1 MFSGM
6 FGDNTNHQHLFNRE
20 FLLMSQIKKV
30 NHIAIL
36 VENIENALEFWQDQ
50 LGLTLDH
57 IEDVPSQASK
67 VAFLPVGEGEVEL
80 VEPTDPESGLAK
92 YLEKRGEGMHHLC
105 FQVDDIEA
113 MLDLLKAKD
122 VRLINES
129 PVDLPGRR
137 MAFIHPKA
145 ANGVLIELY
154 EIIE

>member
-1 MFSGM
+1 MP
-6 FGDNTNHQHLFNRE
+6 
-20 FLLMSQIKKV
+20 QIKKV
-30 NHIAIL
+30 NHIAIV
-36 VENIENALEFWQDQ
+36 VENIENALAFWQGQ

-57 IEDVPSQASK
+57 IEEVPSQASK

-80 VEPTDPESGLAK
+80 VEPTNPDSGLAK

-113 MLDLLKAKD
+113 MLDLMKEKD
-122 VRLINES
+122 VRLINER